1 MSLFRGGFYRR
12 RREEEEK
19 PAFNIAEWTP
29 RTKLGEQVKAGQI
42 TSIEQIFAMGKP
54 IKEVEIVDALLPG
67 LEAKNIETAS
77 VQRMTKDARKMKY
90 RTTVI
95 VGDRKGHVGLGVGKT
110 VEVRPAFDEAV
121 KDAKMHIISLTL
133 GCGSWECNCGTAH
146 SLPITLR
153 AKVGTAEIILKPAPR
168 GVGVVAGVNARAVLE
183 IAGIKDVWTFARGRT
198 RDKYNMALATFW
210 ALKSLSEM
218 KNVEKL
224 KT

>member
-1 MSLFRGGFYRR
+1 MFGGGFYRR
-12 RREEEEK
+12 RREDEEK
-19 PAFNIAEWTP
+19 PVFSIAAWTP
-29 RTKLGEQVKAGQI
+29 KTKLGEQVKAGQI

-54 IKEVEIVDALLPG
+54 IKEVEIVEALLPG
-67 LEAKNIETAS
+67 LETKNIETAS

-95 VGDRKGHVGLGVGKT
+95 VGDRKGHVGLGVGKA
-110 VEVRPAFDEAV
+110 VEVRPAFEEAV
-121 KDAKMHIISLTL
+121 KDAKLHIITLAL

-183 IAGIKDVWTFARGRT
+183 LAGIKDVWTFARGRT

-210 ALKSLSEM
+210 ALRSLSEM

-224 KT
+224 KA

>member
-1 MSLFRGGFYRR
+1 MFGGGFYRR

-19 PAFNIAEWTP
+19 PAFSMAAWTP
-29 RTKLGEQVKAGQI
+29 KTKLGEQVKAGQI
-42 TSIEQIFAMGKP
+42 TKIEQIFAMGKP
-54 IKEVEIVDALLPG
+54 IKEVEIVEALLPG

-95 VGDRKGHVGLGVGKT
+95 VGDRKGHVGIGVGKA

-121 KDAKMHIISLTL
+121 KDAKLHIISLAL

-168 GVGVVAGVNARAVLE
+168 GVGVVAGINAKAVLE
-183 IAGIKDVWTFARGRT
+183 LAGIKDIWTFARGRT
-198 RDKYNMALATFW
+198 RDKYNMALATFI
-210 ALKSLSEM
+210 ALRSLSEM
-218 KNVEKL
+218 KNVANL
-224 KT
+224 KA

>member
-1 MSLFRGGFYRR
+1 MFGGGFYRR

-19 PAFNIAEWTP
+19 PAFSIEAWTP
-29 RTKLGEQVKAGQI
+29 RTKLGEQVKSGQI
-42 TSIEQIFAMGKP
+42 TKIEQIFAMGKP
-54 IKEVEIVDALLPG
+54 IKEVEIVEALLPG

-95 VGDRKGHVGLGVGKT
+95 VGDRKGHVGIGVGKAT
-110 VEVRPAFDEAV
+110 EVRPAFDEAV
-121 KDAKMHIISLTL
+121 KDAKLHVISLQL

-146 SLPITLR
+146 SLPILLR

-168 GVGVVAGVNARAVLE
+168 GVGVVAGINARAVLE
-183 IAGIKDVWTFARGRT
+183 LAGIKDIWTFARGRT
-198 RDKYNMALATFW
+198 RDKYNMALATFR

-218 KNVEKL
+218 KNLEQMKA
-224 KT
+224 

>member
-1 MSLFRGGFYRR
+1 LFGGGFYRR

-19 PAFNIAEWTP
+19 PAFSIEAWTP
-29 RTKLGEQVKAGQI
+29 RTKLGEQVKSGQI
-42 TSIEQIFAMGKP
+42 TKIEQIFAMGKP
-54 IKEVEIVDALLPG
+54 IKEVEIVEALLPG

-95 VGDRKGHVGLGVGKT
+95 VGDRKGHVGIGVGKAT
-110 VEVRPAFDEAV
+110 EVRPAFDEAV
-121 KDAKMHIISLTL
+121 KDAKLHVISLQL

-146 SLPITLR
+146 SLPILLR

-168 GVGVVAGVNARAVLE
+168 GVGVVAGINARAVLE
-183 IAGIKDVWTFARGRT
+183 LAGIKDIWTFARGRT
-198 RDKYNMALATFW
+198 RDKYNMALATFR

-218 KNVEKL
+218 KNLEQMKA
-224 KT
+224 